1 MQNNPNA
8 LSSFQPRED
17 WFDPMFDKCFLPTCP
32 KTYGLVIKKSTYIFI
47 YGAGLYSFFN
57 NYDSG
62 CIVTGNCQ
70 QFITTISESEAIYL
84 FALNTI
90 AATNMIE
97 IDGVSMAPEASNA
110 NNFCDTLALFE
121 YP

>member
-17 WFDPMFDKCFLPTCP
+17 WYDPMFKDCFLPTCP
-32 KTYGLVIKKSTYIFI
+32 KTYGLVIKNSSYIYN

-70 QFITTISESEAIYL
+70 QFMVTIEQSQAIYL
-84 FALNTI
+84 FGLNTI
-90 AATNMIE
+90 AAETLVDV
-97 IDGVSMAPEASNA
+97 DGVSLVPGRA
-110 NNFCDTLALFE
+110 NLNTFTQTLALFE